1 MSGHQ
6 LAYTERDNCFVFH
19 ILTLKNIISWQMR
32 NTLIFFFIYKIVFL
46 SILSIL
52 CQGCSSISTTL
63 YPTFLLTN
71 FKIRII
77 NLSNSL
83 ILSITKISTFF
94 SRHITLFDNSFRKH
108 SLLTN
113 VHKNNLVIYKD
124 TIWNCLYLHLFPLG
138 ALLVGLKNIKQQA
151 KM

>member
-1 MSGHQ
+1 
-6 LAYTERDNCFVFH
+6 
-19 ILTLKNIISWQMR
+19 MR

-83 ILSITKISTFF
+83 ILSITKISTII

-124 TIWNCLYLHLFPLG
+124 TI
-138 ALLVGLKNIKQQA
+138 
-151 KM
+151 